1 MEMTAMIDLLKKTL
15 FAGVGLAVLTK
26 EKLVDLGKEVAKQA
40 NLTEAQAREF
50 QEDLQKK
57 AEEARDH
64 LQSEID
70 RRVEAALK
78 KMGVARTDQVNA
90 LLARVEE
97 LEKRLE
103 KTYS

>member
-1 MEMTAMIDLLKKTL
+1 
-15 FAGVGLAVLTK
+15 VGLAVLTK

-70 RRVEAALK
+70 RRVEATLK
-78 KMGVARTDQVNA
+78 RMGVARTDQVNA

-103 KTYS
+103 KTFS